1 MGMTFNEKFNA
12 CIQNFENQ
20 SFPSYTRNDLH
31 LFADFIELIT
41 LFSKNGVISM
51 GDIQDRFFGT
61 KEYDNASERDKD
73 ESFIIEIF
81 LKIEERYTI
90 FKEKYP
96 FSYDENNILLTLK
109 TILTDENK
117 LYINLLISSKLNI
130 FKEFKSELTTEFEYI
145 CKNALENFLPSHSIV
160 KNFGRNTAYKGNA
173 ISKIRQLASDLNL
186 SVDEDEISCVSERN
200 NQERGLDIVGW
211 IPFEDKCMNLLVF
224 LAQCACGKEYESKQH
239 DTRRFSNYLN
249 FYKSNPIHV
258 LFIPYSLISVNK
270 KKFYQSD
277 LIEKDY
283 LVFERKRIVELFNL
297 INYSSFDSYNIV
309 NNCIAFKE
317 NIV

>member
-1 MGMTFNEKFNA
+1 MTFKEKFTA
-12 CIQNFENQ
+12 CIQNFDNQ

-81 LKIEERYTI
+81 LKIEERNTL

-96 FSYDENNILLTLK
+96 FSFDDKDSLLILK
-109 TILTDENK
+109 TTSTDEHK

-130 FKEFKSELTTEFEYI
+130 FKEFKPELTTEFEYI

-160 KNFGRNTAYKGNA
+160 KK
-173 ISKIRQLASDLNL
+173 K
-186 SVDEDEISCVSERN
+186 
-200 NQERGLDIVGW
+200 
-211 IPFEDKCMNLLVF
+211 K
-224 LAQCACGKEYESKQH
+224 KK
-239 DTRRFSNYLN
+239 
-249 FYKSNPIHV
+249 
-258 LFIPYSLISVNK
+258 K
-270 KKFYQSD
+270 KKFW
-277 LIEKDY
+277 
-283 LVFERKRIVELFNL
+283 
-297 INYSSFDSYNIV
+297 
-309 NNCIAFKE
+309 KE
-317 NIV
+317 NCL

>member
-1 MGMTFNEKFNA
+1 
-12 CIQNFENQ
+12 
-20 SFPSYTRNDLH
+20 
-31 LFADFIELIT
+31 
-41 LFSKNGVISM
+41 M

-61 KEYDNASERDKD
+61 KEYNNASERDKD
-73 ESFIIEIF
+73 EGFITDIF
-81 LKIEERYTI
+81 LKIEERNML

-96 FSYDENNILLTLK
+96 YSFDDKSTLLTLK
-109 TILTDENK
+109 VVLTDENK

-145 CKNALENFLPSHSIV
+145 CKSALESFLPSHAVV
-160 KNFGRNTAYKGNA
+160 KNFGRSTAYKGNA
-173 ISKIRQLASDLNL
+173 KNKIKQLATDLNL
-186 SVDEDEISCVSERN
+186 KVDEYEISCISERN

-211 IPFEDKCMNLLVF
+211 IPFEDNCMNLLVF
-224 LAQCACGKEYESKQH
+224 LVQCACGKQYESKQH
-239 DTRRFSNYLN
+239 DTRRFLNYLD

-258 LFIPYSLISVNK
+258 LFIPYSLINVNN

-283 LVFERKRIVELFNL
+283 LVFERKRIIELFNL
-297 INYSSFDSYNIV
+297 ANYSSFDSYNIV
-309 NNCIAFKE
+309 NNCIEFKE

>member
-1 MGMTFNEKFNA
+1 MEMTFNEKFNA

-20 SFPSYTRNDLH
+20 SFPTYTRNDLH

-61 KEYDNASERDKD
+61 KEYDSASERDKD

-90 FKEKYP
+90 FKENYP
-96 FSYDENNILLTLK
+96 FLYDEKNILLTLK

-145 CKNALENFLPSHSIV
+145 CKNALESFLPSHSIV

-258 LFIPYSLISVNK
+258 LFIPYSLINTNK

-277 LIEKDY
+277 LIEKDC
-283 LVFERKRIVELFNL
+283 LVFERKRIVELSNL
-297 INYSSFDSYNIV
+297 TNYGTFDSYNIV
-309 NNCIAFKE
+309 NNCIAYKE